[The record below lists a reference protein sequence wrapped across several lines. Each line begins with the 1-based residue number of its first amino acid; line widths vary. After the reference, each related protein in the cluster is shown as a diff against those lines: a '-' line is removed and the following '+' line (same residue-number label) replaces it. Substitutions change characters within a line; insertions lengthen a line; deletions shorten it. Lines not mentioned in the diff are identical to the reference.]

1 MVHYQL
7 CREDARGQAPATVR
21 VFAVD
26 LLDVAMLQLAGGTPA
41 RTLRSA
47 HGARRMHNPR
57 TDARVGVH
65 LFGCLSRTPLDR
77 KFAYRSGRR
86 KGTRPCHECTVPAD
100 RDRSWGKSNGI
111 VDGPNEAPAIR
122 GQLCFSSLLCY
133 TVWSVSKRARIYSP
147 STRPELQR
155 KV

>member
-47 HGARRMHNPR
+47 HGARRMHNAPADAGRHQSPR

-77 KFAYRSGRR
+77 KFAYG
-86 KGTRPCHECTVPAD
+86 CTVPVD

-111 VDGPNEAPAIR
+111 VDGPNETPTIR